1 MSIDSASVRL
11 DQYMMA
17 ANSPLITKV
26 VNSLYQYGN
35 VVQDWPLM
43 TKSTLTAKGARW
55 VGNLPTVG
63 WRKIN
68 EATTVASGTP
78 QQFSEQAYI
87 LSNAID
93 VDVKLIA
100 DQNQVSDP
108 RGVQLDGYLASV
120 TYDLNDKFING
131 NHVTGD
137 ADAFVGLRH
146 RLDNPTTYGVA
157 SANKIDCGGVDLS
170 NSGITAANGLL
181 FLRYLDQALDLIGFP
196 DGDGCVIYWNRGL
209 NRRVNN
215 AVKLAG
221 SGGGFEM
228 TKDAF
233 DRRVTMYRNAVVR
246 PIGVKSDQS
255 TEIITATETSAGA
268 DGSSTFTS
276 FYVVKYGEEYV
287 QPWQMAPLNVQDI
300 GQRSDEPTHY
310 RIFVDWA
317 VGYIQQNTHAI
328 ARGYDVKVA

>member
-17 ANSPLITKV
+17 ANDPLITKV

-43 TKSTLTAKGARW
+43 TKSVLNVKGARW

-78 QQFSEQAYI
+78 EQFAEQAYI
-87 LSNAID
+87 VSNAID

-100 DQNQVSDP
+100 AQHQVSDP
-108 RGVQLDGYLASV
+108 RGVQLDGYLAAV
-120 TYDLNDKFING
+120 TYDLNDKWING

-146 RLDNPTTYGVA
+146 RLDNPTTFGCT
-157 SANKIDCGGVDLS
+157 SANKIDAGGVDLS
-170 NSGITAANGLL
+170 NSGISAANGLL

-196 DGDGCVIYWNRGL
+196 DGDGCVVYWNRGL
-209 NRRVNN
+209 QRRVQN

-221 SGGGFEM
+221 SGGGFDM
-228 TKDAF
+228 TRDAF
-233 DRRVTMYRNAVVR
+233 DRRVLTYRNAVIR

-255 TEIITATETSAGA
+255 TEIITSTEDNAGA
-268 DGSSTFTS
+268 DGSSTYTS

-287 QPWQMAPLNVQDI
+287 QPWQMAPLAVQDI
-300 GQRSDEPTHY
+300 GVRSDEPTHY

-317 VGYIQQNTHAI
+317 VGYVQQNTHAI